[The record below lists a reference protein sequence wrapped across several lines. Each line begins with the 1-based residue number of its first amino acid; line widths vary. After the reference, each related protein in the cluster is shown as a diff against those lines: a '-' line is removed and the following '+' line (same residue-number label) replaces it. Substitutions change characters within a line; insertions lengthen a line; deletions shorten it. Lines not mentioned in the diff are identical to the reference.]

1 MSPKL
6 KAVDHSDGNLQGHQM
21 VAVSSSDLKSPVQNN
36 KYCTEASG
44 AQKFVA

>member
-1 MSPKL
+1 MSLKL
-6 KAVDHSDGNLQGHQM
+6 KVVDYTDGNLQGHQM
-21 VAVSSSDLKSPVQNN
+21 VAVSSSDIKSSVQNN